1 MSTGNLKNNIQAA
14 LNNDNLTGAL
24 GRFGEAY
31 IPSREKAYEG
41 KDFEAIREKISQRK
55 CHAAENMEKLAEQFI
70 AQAQKNGC
78 KVFRAKTGDEAKE
91 YIAKVANEHHVK
103 TIIKS
108 KSMASEEIHLNDYLL
123 KNTEVDEVAETDL
136 GEWIIQLCGQRPSHM
151 VMPAIHMTRGEVAEV
166 FSKETN
172 QNLEPDIAKLVKVAR
187 ENLRNKFLKSGMGIS
202 GANIA
207 VAETGTLV
215 MCTNEGNGRLTTT
228 VPPVHVVLVGLE
240 KLVEKFEDVGPILE
254 ALPRSATGQ
263 KLTSYVTMMTGPT
276 AAIDLDGKLI
286 EQKEMHIVL
295 MDNGRTEMRNDP
307 IFKQALQ
314 CIRCASCLNV
324 CPVFQ
329 QVGGH
334 VYGHVYT
341 GGIGTILTAFFN
353 SFEKAGELQNL
364 CLRCER
370 CKAFCPGKIDI
381 PGLIAELRRRTVKK
395 EGMPMSQRLILE
407 KVLTNRKLF
416 HSLIRTASVA
426 QKPFVKGN
434 VIRHLPLFFSGLTEG
449 RSLPAVAAIPLR
461 DRVSHSRPTG
471 KPKAKVG
478 YYAGCLGD
486 FVYPE
491 QGEAAYKVLDKMG
504 MEVVFPMEQTCCGIP
519 ATQMGAPEV
528 ALTLAKQNI
537 EAFEKEGLDYIVS
550 LCPTCV
556 EVLKHHFLDQLKD
569 DPAWKARAEK
579 FASKVIDFS
588 SFVAK
593 YGQDLKFRKL
603 GTKVTYHDSCHMKR
617 SLKVWQE
624 PRQLLNKVGV
634 DFVEMKG
641 CDDCCGFGGSYSVKM
656 PEISKAILEK
666 KVNNT
671 AATGAEV
678 LALDCPGCK
687 MQIAGGLDA
696 KGQNIKVKHT
706 AELLAEAIKE

>member
-1 MSTGNLKNNIQAA
+1 MSTANLKKDIQSA
-14 LNNDNLTGAL
+14 LHNDNLTGAL

-31 IPSREKAYEG
+31 IPAREKAYEG
-41 KDFEAIREKISQRK
+41 KDFEELRQRISHCKRN
-55 CHAAENMEKLAEQFI
+55 AAENMERLAEKFT
-70 AQAQKNGC
+70 AQAEKNGAI
-78 KVFRAKTGDEAKE
+78 VFRAKTGDEAKE
-91 YIAKVANEHHVK
+91 YIAQVAKKHRVN

-123 KNTEVDEVAETDL
+123 KNTDVAEVAETDL

-151 VMPAIHMTRGEVAEV
+151 VMPAIHMTRGEVAEI

-187 ENLRNKFLKSGMGIS
+187 ENLRNKFLKAGMGIS

-240 KLVEKFEDVGPILE
+240 KLVEKFEDVAPILE
-254 ALPRSATGQ
+254 ALPRSATAQ
-263 KLTSYVTMMTGPT
+263 KLTTYVTMLTGPT
-276 AAIDLDGKLI
+276 AAIDLAGNLI

-307 IFKQALQ
+307 MFKQALQ

-334 VYGHVYT
+334 VYGDVYT
-341 GGIGTILTAFFN
+341 GGIGTILTAFLN

-381 PGLIAELRRRTVKK
+381 PALIAELRRRTVKK
-395 EGMPMSQRLILE
+395 EGLPMGQKLILE

-416 HSLIRTASVA
+416 HSLLRTASVA

-449 RSLPAVAAIPLR
+449 RSLPAVAATPLR
-461 DRVSHSRPTG
+461 DRVGRSVPTG
-471 KPKAKVG
+471 QPKAKVG

-491 QGEAAYKVLDKMG
+491 QGEAAYKVLNKMG
-504 MEVVFPMEQTCCGIP
+504 LEVVFPMEQTCCGIP

-528 ALTLAKQNI
+528 AVTLAKQNI

-556 EVLKHHFLDQLKD
+556 EVLKHHYVDQLKG
-569 DPAWKARAEK
+569 DPNWQARAEK
-579 FASKVIDFS
+579 FAAKVIDFS

-593 YGQDLKFRKL
+593 HGQELQFNKL

-624 PRQLLNKVGV
+624 PRALLNKAGV
-634 DFVEMKG
+634 ELIEMKG

-666 KVNNT
+666 KINHTT
-671 AATGAEV
+671 ATAAEV

-696 KGQNIKVKHT
+696 KSSNIQVKHT
-706 AELLAEAIKE
+706 AELLAEAIK

>member
-1 MSTGNLKNNIQAA
+1 MATGNLKKDINSA

-31 IPSREKAYEG
+31 LPAREKAYEG
-41 KDFEAIREKISQRK
+41 KDFEAIREKVSQCKRN
-55 CHAAENMEKLAEQFI
+55 AADNLEKLAEQF
-70 AQAQKNGC
+70 ATQAVKNGA
-78 KVFRAKTGDEAKE
+78 KVFRAKTGEEAKE
-91 YIAKVANEHHVK
+91 YIAKIARDHNVK

-108 KSMASEEIHLNDYLL
+108 KSMASEEIHLNDYLM
-123 KNTEVDEVAETDL
+123 KHAGIEEVAETDL

-151 VMPAIHMTRGEVAEV
+151 VMPAIHMTRGEVAEI

-187 ENLRNKFLKSGMGIS
+187 ENLRNKFLKAEMGIS

-207 VAETGTLV
+207 IAESGTLV

-276 AAIDLDGKLI
+276 PAIDLDGNI
-286 EQKEMHIVL
+286 VEQKEMHIVL

-307 IFKQALQ
+307 MFKQALQ

-341 GGIGTILTAFFN
+341 GGIGTILTAFLN

-370 CKAFCPGKIDI
+370 CKTYCPGKIDL

-395 EGMPMSQRLILE
+395 EGLPMSQKLILE

-449 RSLPAVAAIPLR
+449 RSLPAVASTPLR
-461 DRVSHSRPTG
+461 DKVGRAVPTG

-491 QGEAAYKVLDKMG
+491 QGEAAYKVLNKMG
-504 MEVVFPMEQTCCGIP
+504 MEVIFPMEQTCCGIP

-528 ALTLAKQNI
+528 AVTLAKQNI

-556 EVLKHHFLDQLKD
+556 EVLKHHYVDQLKD

-579 FASKVIDFS
+579 FAAKVIDFPT
-588 SFVAK
+588 FVTK
-593 YGQDLKFRKL
+593 YGQDLKFKNL

-617 SLKVWQE
+617 VLNVWKE
-624 PRQLLNKVGV
+624 PRELLNKAGV
-634 DFVEMKG
+634 ELVEMKG

-666 KVNNT
+666 KINNT
-671 AATGAEV
+671 TATNAAV

-687 MQIAGGLDA
+687 MQIAGGIDA
-696 KGQNIKVKHT
+696 KGKNIAVKHT
-706 AELLAEAIKE
+706 VELLADALK

>member
-1 MSTGNLKNNIQAA
+1 MSTGNLKKDIQSA

-31 IPSREKAYEG
+31 IPAREKAYEG
-41 KDFEAIREKISQRK
+41 KDFEELRQKISNCKRN
-55 CHAAENMEKLAEQFI
+55 AAENMDRLAEKFI
-70 AQAQKNGC
+70 AQAEKNGAI
-78 KVFRAKTGDEAKE
+78 VFRAKTGDEAKE
-91 YIAKVANEHHVK
+91 YIAQVVK
-103 TIIKS
+103 KHQVETIIKS

-123 KNTEVDEVAETDL
+123 KNTDVAEVTETDL

-151 VMPAIHMTRGEVAEV
+151 VMPAIHMTRGEVADI
-166 FSKETN
+166 FAKETN

-187 ENLRNKFLKSGMGIS
+187 ENLRDKFLKADLGIS

-254 ALPRSATGQ
+254 ALPRSATAQ
-263 KLTSYVTMMTGPT
+263 KLTTYVTMMTGPA
-276 AAIDLDGKLI
+276 AAIDRAGNLI

-307 IFKQALQ
+307 MFKQALQ

-334 VYGHVYT
+334 VYGDVYT
-341 GGIGTILTAFFN
+341 GGIGTILTAFLN

-381 PGLIAELRRRTVKK
+381 PALIAELRRRTVKK
-395 EGMPMSQRLILE
+395 EGLPMGQKLILE

-416 HSLIRTASVA
+416 HSLIRTASLA

-449 RSLPAVAAIPLR
+449 RSLPAVAATPLR
-461 DRVSHSRPTG
+461 DRISRSVPTG

-491 QGEAAYKVLDKMG
+491 QGEAAYKVLNKMG

-556 EVLKHHFLDQLKD
+556 EVLKHHFVDQLKG
-569 DPAWKARAEK
+569 DPNWQARAEK
-579 FASKVIDFS
+579 FAAKVIDFS
-588 SFVAK
+588 SFVANH
-593 YGQDLKFRKL
+593 GQDLQFNKL

-624 PRQLLNKVGV
+624 PRALLNKAGV
-634 DFVEMKG
+634 ELIEMKG

-666 KVNNT
+666 KINNT
-671 AATGAEV
+671 TATAAEV

-696 KGQNIKVKHT
+696 KSSNIQVKHT
-706 AELLAEAIKE
+706 AELLAEAIK

>member
-1 MSTGNLKNNIQAA
+1 MAIAKLKQDINSA

-31 IPSREKAYEG
+31 LPAREKAYEG
-41 KDFEAIREKISQRK
+41 KDFAAIREQIKEIKSY
-55 CHAAENMEKLAEQFI
+55 AADHMEELAEQF
-70 AQAQKNGC
+70 AKQAEKNGA
-78 KVFRAKTGDEAKE
+78 KVFRAKTAAEAKE
-91 YIAKVANEHHVK
+91 YIAKVVKEHNAK
-103 TIIKS
+103 TVIKS

-123 KNTEVDEVAETDL
+123 KNTGVDEVAETDL

-151 VMPAIHMTRGEVAEV
+151 VMPAIHMTRDEVAEI

-172 QNLEPDIAKLVKVAR
+172 QNLDPDIAKLVKVAR
-187 ENLRNKFLKSGMGIS
+187 ENLRQKFLRAGIGIS

-207 VAETGTLV
+207 VAETGTIV

-228 VPPVHVVLVGLE
+228 VPPVHIILVGLE
-240 KLVEKFEDVGPILE
+240 KLVPKFKDVGPILE

-263 KLTSYVTMMTGPT
+263 KITSYVTMISGPT
-276 AAIDLDGKLI
+276 PAIDLDGNII
-286 EQKEMHIVL
+286 EQKELHIVL
-295 MDNGRTEMRNDP
+295 MDNGRTAMRDDP
-307 IFKQALQ
+307 MFKQALQ

-329 QVGGH
+329 KVGGH

-341 GGIGTILTAFFN
+341 GGIGTILTAFLN

-370 CKAFCPGKIDI
+370 CKTYCPGKIDL
-381 PGLIAELRRRTVKK
+381 PALIAELRRRTVEKN
-395 EGMPMSQRLILE
+395 GLPMGQKLILE

-416 HSLIRTASVA
+416 HSLLRTASVA

-449 RSLPAVAAIPLR
+449 RSLPAIAAKPLR
-461 DRVSHSRPTG
+461 DKVGHYVPKS

-491 QGEAAYKVLDKMG
+491 QGEAAYKVLGKMG
-504 MEVVFPMEQTCCGIP
+504 MEIVFPLEQTCCGIP

-528 ALTLAKQNI
+528 AVKLAKQNI

-556 EVLKHHFLDQLKD
+556 EVLKHHYVDYLKN
-569 DPAWKARAEK
+569 DPAWKERAEK
-579 FASKVIDFS
+579 FAAKVVDFPT
-588 SFVAK
+588 FVAK
-593 YGQDLKFRKL
+593 HGKDLKFKKL
-603 GTKVTYHDSCHMKR
+603 FTKATYHDSCHMKR
-617 SLKVWQE
+617 TLNVWKE
-624 PRQLLNKVGV
+624 PRELLNKAGV
-634 DFVEMKG
+634 KLVEMKG
-641 CDDCCGFGGSYSVKM
+641 CDECCGFGGSYSIKM
-656 PEISKAILEK
+656 PEISKAILDK
-666 KVNNT
+666 KLVNAE
-671 AATGAEV
+671 AAGADV

-696 KGQNIKVKHT
+696 KGSKLPVKHT
-706 AELLAEAIKE
+706 VELLAEALDD

>member
-1 MSTGNLKNNIQAA
+1 MVTSNLKKDINNA

-31 IPSREKAYEG
+31 IPSREKAYENR
-41 KDFEAIREKISQRK
+41 DFEVLREKVSGIKRN
-55 CHAAENMEKLAEQFI
+55 AAENMEKLAHQFM
-70 AQAQKNGC
+70 AMAEKNGA
-78 KVFRAKTGDEAKE
+78 KVFRASTGQEAKE
-91 YIAKVANEHHVK
+91 YIAKLALEHNVK

-108 KSMASEEIHLNDYLL
+108 KSMASEEIHLNDYLM
-123 KNTEVDEVAETDL
+123 KNAGIDEVAETDL

-151 VMPAIHMTRGEVAEV
+151 VMPAIHMTRGEVAEI

-172 QNLEPDIAKLVKVAR
+172 QQLEPDISKLVKVAR
-187 ENLRNKFLKSGMGIS
+187 ENLRDKFLKAEMGIS

-207 VAETGTLV
+207 VAETGTLI

-228 VPPVHVVLVGLE
+228 VPPLHVVLVGLE

-254 ALPRSATGQ
+254 ALPRSATAQ
-263 KLTSYVTMMTGPT
+263 KLTTYVTMISGPT
-276 AAIDLDGKLI
+276 PAIDLDGNI
-286 EQKEMHIVL
+286 VEQKEMHIVL
-295 MDNGRTEMRNDP
+295 MDNGRTTMREDP
-307 IFKQALQ
+307 VFKQALQ

-329 QVGGH
+329 KVGGH
-334 VYGHVYT
+334 VYGDVYT
-341 GGIGTILTAFFN
+341 GGIGTILTAFLN
-353 SFEKAGELQNL
+353 SFDKAGELQNL

-370 CKAFCPGKIDI
+370 CKSYCPGKIDL

-395 EGMPMSQRLILE
+395 EGLPMGQKLILE

-434 VIRHLPLFFSGLTEG
+434 MIRHLPLFFSGLTEG
-449 RSLPAVAAIPLR
+449 RSLPSVTDKPLR
-461 DRVSHSRPTG
+461 DRVGHSVPKG
-471 KPKAKVG
+471 KIKAKVA

-491 QGEAAYKVLDKMG
+491 QGEAAYKVLNKMG
-504 MEVVFPMEQTCCGIP
+504 MEVIFPLEQTCCGIP

-528 ALTLAKQNI
+528 AVKLAKQNI
-537 EAFEKEGLDYIVS
+537 EAFEKQDVDYIVS

-556 EVLKHHFLDQLKD
+556 EVLKQHYLEHFAN

-579 FASKVIDFS
+579 MSAKVIDFA
-588 SFVAK
+588 SFVTK
-593 YGQDLKFRKL
+593 FGNDLKFKSL
-603 GTKVTYHDSCHMKR
+603 GTNATYHDSCHMKR
-617 SLKVWQE
+617 ALNVWKE
-624 PRQLLNKVGV
+624 PRELLGKAGV
-634 DFVEMKG
+634 KLTEMKG
-641 CDDCCGFGGSYSVKM
+641 CDECCGFGGSYSIKM
-656 PEISKAILEK
+656 PEISKAILDK
-666 KVNNT
+666 KIANIE
-671 AATGAEV
+671 ATDTPV

-696 KGQNIKVKHT
+696 KGSKIKVKHT
-706 AELLAEAIKE
+706 AEILAEALKE